1 MAEKFFLEGKK
12 YVDSMNYLEKLSREG
27 SGASL
32 YGFCDVLLEISV
44 KDDSYKSFAFSDAAA
59 AFFKNKTG
67 SYTELLK
74 LFSEKYFGP
83 EERKDVIG
91 KLMLSSLIHDSEK
104 SEDKKAISQHYAART
119 QTWIATCAHC
129 TERESGKYVILMASD
144 ITNEKR
150 RDILFRNCMNDA
162 FRSMDAAGRIR
173 SEFVEKVGR
182 DFRKPAE
189 NISSLLGMARENIS
203 SPVVLEDCLNK
214 MEESSDY
221 MLALLRDM
229 RDISSLEIG
238 STVLVRESFDMAGL
252 MDNLSRR
259 IRKQAGEKHLTF
271 NFSEKG
277 KICRDYYMIGDAK
290 RLCQALENMLIN
302 AVKYTPEGGSIDF
315 SYGETKE
322 DADRINM
329 EFTIKDSGI
338 GIEQEDIN
346 YIFEPFW
353 RKDEK
358 EQSGYDAKGLSLT
371 ISLRLVQLMN
381 GSIDVKSVK
390 NEGSCFTVNV
400 VLEKGMMIGS
410 REDKKAETEGEKCIM
425 VADASLLDAE
435 MVVTFLEMQDFN
447 TEKSARGADVI
458 EKFKNAPKGYYQA
471 LILDE
476 SMPIKSG
483 SNIAREIR
491 SIEKGNP
498 GKYGYFPVPIIITAK
513 NPVSNEQELIDS
525 KIINAVIKKP
535 VASEKLS
542 KALNDIKIKTY

>member
-1 MAEKFFLEGKK
+1 MAENFFLEGKK

-44 KDDSYKSFAFSDAAA
+44 KDDSYRSFAFSDAAA

-83 EERKDVIG
+83 EERKDVIS

-129 TERESGKYVILMASD
+129 TERESGKYVILMVSD
-144 ITNEKR
+144 ITNEKK
-150 RDILFRNCMNDA
+150 RDILFRSCMNDA
-162 FRSMDAAGRIR
+162 FRAMDAAGRIR

-189 NISSLLGMARENIS
+189 NIYSLLGMARENIS

-214 MEESSDY
+214 MEESSNY

-238 STVLVRESFDMAGL
+238 STVLERESFDMAGL

-259 IRKQAGEKHLTF
+259 IRKQAREKHLTF

-277 KICRDYYMIGDAK
+277 KICRDYFMIGDAK
-290 RLCQALENMLIN
+290 RLCQALENVLIN

-338 GIEQEDIN
+338 GMEEEDLN

-410 REDKKAETEGEKCIM
+410 REDKKAETEDEKCIM

-498 GKYGYFPVPIIITAK
+498 GKYGYSPVPIIITAK

-535 VASEKLS
+535 VASEELS